1 MSVDVED
8 LDLIAEPICQ
18 PTMVLPYLFQT
29 SHGVHSTRLLSKHTL
44 KGSSNFLRP
53 DAKTFASS
61 AAMTEMEA
69 ADRAVEKGKTELTH
83 QEAIKTLCLDLQDL
97 RALETRGELV

>member
-1 MSVDVED
+1 
-8 LDLIAEPICQ
+8 
-18 PTMVLPYLFQT
+18 
-29 SHGVHSTRLLSKHTL
+29 
-44 KGSSNFLRP
+44 
-53 DAKTFASS
+53 
-61 AAMTEMEA
+61 MTEMEA